1 LGSGFCIDGLENRDL
16 PCKRQKLRGLL
27 KFDRIGNLKTV
38 LGCASTVF
46 WGYITRNEPFGRYK
60 AWRLV
65 AANEKQMIHAQLK
78 EVLATCAAGAW
89 GGALEELSGVSELG
103 RVSFSSKVV
112 AFVDPENA
120 GI

>member
-1 LGSGFCIDGLENRDL
+1 
-16 PCKRQKLRGLL
+16 
-27 KFDRIGNLKTV
+27 
-38 LGCASTVF
+38 
-46 WGYITRNEPFGRYK
+46 
-60 AWRLV
+60 
-65 AANEKQMIHAQLK
+65 MIHAQLK